1 MHFIPQLQDL
11 RAEAVTRP
19 VTQRAIAKV
28 ILGGFTL
35 VILLLLVAGLLAVRN
50 LSSIRSTN
58 AELLDEQVRTQELLD
73 AVLREQ
79 RAINAIY
86 ANFAKHPDELGRE
99 ELLAQLAASDH
110 QIESIAADSV
120 GEPAQHLWQNIYR
133 AVTHFSNEARALL
146 DVSDQQVRPLRQ
158 LMQAHQNVLL
168 LVDKL
173 VEYQGRR
180 SVFLKQRLEEVSGR
194 FLQQSAVLLGASLLL
209 ALLCA
214 LYTVRWTVILIR
226 QLEWQAGELS
236 RVSWNLLEKQET
248 TARRFSHELHDE
260 LGQSLTAVK
269 ANLVALSTHANG
281 GRPQL
286 EDCLRL
292 VDEAIVNV
300 RELSQLLRPT
310 ILDDFGL
317 QASLR
322 WLCDRFKQRTSI
334 DVVFHSNLDV
344 RLADETETHLF
355 RISQEALTNVARH
368 AKAGRVELSLLRESG
383 RVTLRVADNGKGLE
397 GDEMQ
402 TGRGLGMVGMRARAR
417 SIGGE
422 LKVQSPA
429 AGGVEILASFPFVQ
443 REEPAPERESQP

>member
-1 MHFIPQLQDL
+1 MHFITRPQDS

-35 VILLLLVAGLLAVRN
+35 VILLLLVAGLLALRN
-50 LSSIRSTN
+50 ISSIRSTN
-58 AELLDEQVRTQELLD
+58 AELLDEQLRTQELLD

-86 ANFAKHPDELGRE
+86 ANFAKHPDELGRDQ
-99 ELLAQLAASDH
+99 LLAQLAASDR
-110 QIESIAADSV
+110 QIESIAADTV
-120 GEPAQHLWQNIYR
+120 GEPAQLLWQDIYR
-133 AVTHFSNEARALL
+133 AVTHFSYEARALL
-146 DVSDQQVRPLRQ
+146 DNSGRRGRPLRE
-158 LMQAHQNVLL
+158 LMEAHQNVLQ

-180 SVFLKQRLEEVSGR
+180 SVYLKQQLEEISGR
-194 FLQQSAVLLGASLLL
+194 FLRQSAFLLGASLLL
-209 ALLCA
+209 ALICA
-214 LYTVRWTVILIR
+214 VYTVRWTVILIR

-269 ANLVALSTHANG
+269 ANLVALSAHPNG

-286 EDCLRL
+286 DDCLHL
-292 VDEAIVNV
+292 VDEAIANV

-334 DVVFHSNLDV
+334 DVALEADLDV

-355 RISQEALTNVARH
+355 RIVQEALTNVARH
-368 AKAGRVELSLLRESG
+368 AAATRVEVTLRREGGKVS
-383 RVTLRVADNGKGLE
+383 LRVADNGKGLAE
-397 GDEMQ
+397 DVMRAS
-402 TGRGLGMVGMRARAR
+402 RGLGIVGMRARAR

-422 LKVQSPA
+422 LKVQTPGS
-429 AGGVEILASFPFVQ
+429 GGVEILASFPFIE
-443 REEPAPERESQP
+443 REEAVS

>member
-1 MHFIPQLQDL
+1 MHLITQP
-11 RAEAVTRP
+11 RESAAEAVTRP
-19 VTQRAIAKV
+19 VTQRAIARV
-28 ILGGFTL
+28 ILGGFAL

-50 LSSIRSTN
+50 ISSIRSTN
-58 AELLDEQVRTQELLD
+58 TELMDEQLRTQELLD

-86 ANFAKHPDELGRE
+86 ANFAKHPDELGRDQ
-99 ELLAQLAASDH
+99 LLAQLAASDR
-110 QIESIAADSV
+110 QIESIAADTV
-120 GEPAQHLWQNIYR
+120 GEPAQLLWQDIYR
-133 AVTHFSNEARALL
+133 AVTHFSYEARALL
-146 DVSDQQVRPLRQ
+146 ASPDQQTRPLRQ
-158 LMQAHQNVLL
+158 LMLAHQNVLL

-180 SVFLKQRLEEVSGR
+180 TGFLKQQLEEISWR
-194 FLQQSAVLLGASLLL
+194 FLKQSAFLLGASLLL

-214 LYTVRWTVILIR
+214 VYTVRYTVALIH

-269 ANLVALSTHANG
+269 ANLVALSAHANG

-322 WLCDRFKQRTSI
+322 WLCDRFKQRTAI
-334 DVVFHSNLDV
+334 DVVFQSNLDE

-355 RISQEALTNVARH
+355 RIVQEALTNVARH
-368 AKAGRVELSLLRESG
+368 AAATRVEVSLHHTG
-383 RVTLRVADNGKGLE
+383 DQVNLRVADNGKGLTTE
-397 GDEMQ
+397 VMG
-402 TGRGLGMVGMRARAR
+402 GSRGLGMVGMRARAR

-422 LKVQSPA
+422 LKVQSPGT
-429 AGGVEILASFPFVQ
+429 GGVEILASFPFV
-443 REEPAPERESQP
+443 ERQETVS